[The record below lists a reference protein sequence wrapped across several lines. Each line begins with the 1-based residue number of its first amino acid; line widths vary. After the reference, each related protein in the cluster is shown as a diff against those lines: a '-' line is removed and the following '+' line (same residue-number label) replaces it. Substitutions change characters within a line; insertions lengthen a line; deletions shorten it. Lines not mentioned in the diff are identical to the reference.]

1 METRRLEKINELIHR
16 FISELIKRELDV
28 DALVTVS
35 NVSTSANGQETTI
48 GITVFPYSKST
59 DILGELRKNLYEFQK
74 KLNRGLRM
82 RPVPKMIF
90 EIDESEEKGGRVLDS
105 IKKVAGN

>member
-48 GITVFPYSKST
+48 GVTVFPYSKST
-59 DILGELRKNLYEFQK
+59 AILGELRKNLYEFQK

-90 EIDESEEKGGRVLDS
+90 EIDESEEKGSQILRAIDKL
-105 IKKVAGN
+105 